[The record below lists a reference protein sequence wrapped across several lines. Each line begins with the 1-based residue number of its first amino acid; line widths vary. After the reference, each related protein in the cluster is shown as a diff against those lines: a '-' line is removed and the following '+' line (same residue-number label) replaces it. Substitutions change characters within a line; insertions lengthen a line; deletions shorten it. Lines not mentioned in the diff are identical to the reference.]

1 MSRTSRI
8 KPSPQTQLVHD
19 SNNDYDVVA
28 TPVYHAS
35 TVLFSTYADLRRG
48 EADPLNRESMYY
60 GRMGTPSTRSLE
72 DALAALDDSA
82 GAVLFPS
89 GVAAVAATLQC
100 FLRPGDHLLMVD
112 STYGPTRNFCLGHLA
127 DIGVDTTFYDPC
139 ADVAEVAALFRK
151 NTRMLFME
159 SPGSATFEIQDV
171 PGIAALAEEHDVLT
185 AIDNTWAT
193 PLLFNPVD
201 HGVDLAVQ
209 SGTKYLNGHADCLY
223 GVVTSRDE
231 ALYARI
237 HRYALAVGSHLAPDD
252 CFLARRGL
260 RTLALRLAAH
270 ERGALAL
277 ADYCSQRPEVSRIMH
292 PALPDHPGNAL
303 FRRDFSGAS
312 GLFAVVLD
320 GFDEDRL
327 GKLLD
332 ALQLFGMGYSWGG
345 FESLALPMR
354 PVRTTANGLTL
365 RQDQRLLRL
374 HAGLEAVDDLV
385 ADLEVGFAAAVR

>member
-1 MSRTSRI
+1 MTRKTPGD
-8 KPSPQTQLVHD
+8 PSVQTRLVHD
-19 SNNDYDVVA
+19 RSNDYGVVA

-35 TVLFSTYADLRRG
+35 TVLFPTYADLRRG
-48 EADPLNRESMYY
+48 EANPLNRASMYY

-72 DALAALDDSA
+72 DALSALDNSV

-127 DIGVDTTFYDPC
+127 DIGIETTFYDSC
-139 ADVAEVAALFRK
+139 ADATELGALLRD
-151 NTRMLFME
+151 NTRMVFME

-171 PGIAALAEEHDVLT
+171 PGIAALAAERGVLT

-193 PLLFNPVD
+193 PLLFNPLE
-201 HGVDLAVQ
+201 HGVDLAIQ

-223 GVVTSRDE
+223 GVVTTRGE
-231 ALYARI
+231 AHYDSL

-260 RTLALRLAAH
+260 RTLAVRLAAH
-270 ERGALAL
+270 ERTAGALAGYL
-277 ADYCSQRPEVSRIMH
+277 SDRPEVSRVLH
-292 PALPDHPGNAL
+292 PARSDHPGHDL
-303 FRRDFSGAS
+303 FRRDFCGAS

-320 GFDEDRL
+320 AFDEERL
-327 GKLLD
+327 ARFLD
-332 ALQLFGMGYSWGG
+332 ALELFGMGYSWGG

-354 PVRTTANGLTL
+354 PVRTASTRLAL
-365 RQDQRLLRL
+365 RPDQRLLRL
-374 HAGLEAVDDLV
+374 HAGLESVSDLV
-385 ADLEVGFAAAVR
+385 ADLESAFAAAQR